1 MKNEMVTL
9 PRAAKMLG
17 VCRMTFY
24 TLRKKFKMREL
35 FRGSDGLICVL
46 MDELIEVKKKRGLL

>member
-1 MKNEMVTL
+1 MVTL

-35 FRGSDGLICVL
+35 FRASDGLVCVL
-46 MDELIEVKKKRGLL
+46 MEDLMKIKKKRG